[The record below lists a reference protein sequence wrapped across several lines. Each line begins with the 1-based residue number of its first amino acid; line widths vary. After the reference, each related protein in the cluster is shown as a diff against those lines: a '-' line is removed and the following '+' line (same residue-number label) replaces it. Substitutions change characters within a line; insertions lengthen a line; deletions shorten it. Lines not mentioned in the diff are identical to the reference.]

1 MDFKHHKCPPHMH
14 KDMIGP
20 RVNYLSKLMHM
31 EFNRAIANQGLFSGQ
46 HDIVFALLG
55 NEGITLSALAKMLD
69 ISAATVSVSIK
80 RMEKSGFI
88 IKRQDDN
95 DTRITRLYLTEK
107 AKKAPE
113 NIKREM
119 DSLEAVIKDG
129 MTDVQA
135 KELARLLET
144 ASQNML
150 RRGDNE

>member
-1 MDFKHHKCPPHMH
+1 MRFKHHKCPPPMH

-46 HDIVFALLG
+46 QDILFALLE

-69 ISAATVSVSIK
+69 ISSATASVSVK
-80 RMEKSGFI
+80 RMEKAGFI
-88 IKRQDDN
+88 IKKQDDN

-107 AKKAPE
+107 AKEAPE

-119 DSLEAVIKDG
+119 DSLEAVLKNG
-129 MTDVQA
+129 MTDAQA
-135 KELARLLET
+135 KELAELLEI
-144 ASQNML
+144 AVQNML

>member
-55 NEGITLSALAKMLD
+55 NEGIT
-69 ISAATVSVSIK
+69 
-80 RMEKSGFI
+80 
-88 IKRQDDN
+88 KRQDDN

-144 ASQNML
+144 AIQNML